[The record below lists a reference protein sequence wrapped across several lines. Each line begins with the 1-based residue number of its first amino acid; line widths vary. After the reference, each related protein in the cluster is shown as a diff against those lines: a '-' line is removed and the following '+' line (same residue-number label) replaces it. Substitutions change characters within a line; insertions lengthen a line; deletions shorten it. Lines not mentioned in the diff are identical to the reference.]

1 MTRLKELVRSFI
13 TEEDGA
19 AIAEYGLLLGI
30 IAVGLVTILIA
41 FRGEIVRI
49 WSQILEEVQGVEVQ
63 GDDAGGGD
71 AGGGTGGGTPP

>member
-41 FRGEIVRI
+41 FRGEIQRI
-49 WSQILEEVQGVEVQ
+49 WNEILREVEGVDVE
-63 GDDAGGGD
+63 GGEGAGGG
-71 AGGGTGGGTPP
+71 ATNP